1 MFSSIAAASSSE
13 EAQEEEKEEKERD
26 DDVRKISLAGLEPV
40 GPVIYLYTHETCCGV
55 NTNSWLVPLEYYDL

>member
-1 MFSSIAAASSSE
+1 MFSSIAASSSSE

-40 GPVIYLYTHETCCGV
+40 GPVIYIPTKRAVG
-55 NTNSWLVPLEYYDL
+55 